1 MVEVAPPKDTAA
13 SLMQPHV
20 SFSVNKNEK
29 WRHILERHAIDIDK
43 RVRGVMA
50 GDVNFTEKDIADS
63 IIDQA
68 IEFDGSIR
76 DKRIE
81 FYLKR
86 HFWSK
91 IQELTGVDL
100 EYIFDYLEEKQATE
114 QKQRHDDAVYKGI
127 YEALGDAEDGNFQQ
141 AKERVQIAFEKAESI
156 QSGRQ
161 LAPVISVAQ
170 GIPFLQQQ
178 LRETLG
184 LAHTGLIQKVL
195 PELDEHT
202 FGFDGLTLITAQSGG
217 GKTMFVIQTVLEILK
232 LYEDTCCLFVS
243 ADMTADRVMLRMLTN
258 RSRLPIRE
266 VKTGK
271 VDFGWDAEQ
280 RLYIDKGFA
289 ELAKIGQR
297 VQVVDRFSM
306 PNPTRRNIQR
316 AATKLM
322 EATGCE
328 RCIIVVDFLELL
340 PIPEDEKNPD
350 HFIIEEM
357 RTLADNGHIVF
368 AICESGKSE
377 TNYARGSAKNIKGD
391 YRKIM
396 RADIVITINQCI
408 DDELLDLYEIS
419 NEGYV
424 NLRASKEPFEES
436 NARKRAT
443 RADRIR
449 KALKHRG
456 QIPCMM
462 KIDKGRDGAECGE
475 FYVVNHYRR
484 NYFTPLKA

>member
-1 MVEVAPPKDTAA
+1 MELAPPKDTAA

-20 SFSVNKNEK
+20 TFSVNKSEK
-29 WRHILERHAIDIDK
+29 WRGILEKQATDINN
-43 RVRGVMA
+43 RVRSVMA
-50 GDVNFTEKDIADS
+50 GDTNFSDKDVVDA
-63 IIDQA
+63 IIDEA
-68 IEFDGSIR
+68 IEFDGRVR

-81 FYLKR
+81 FYIKR

-91 IQELTGVDL
+91 IQELTGADID
-100 EYIFDYLEEKQATE
+100 YIFDYLEEKQTAE
-114 QKQRHDDAVYKGI
+114 QKRRHDDTVYKGI
-127 YEALGDAEDGNFQQ
+127 LSALGEAEDGNFQQ
-141 AKERVQIAFEKAESI
+141 AKERVQVAFEKAESI
-156 QSGRQ
+156 ASGRQ
-161 LAPVISVAQ
+161 LAPIINVAQ
-170 GIPFLQQQ
+170 GVPFLQQQ
-178 LRETLG
+178 LKETLG
-184 LAHTGLIQKVL
+184 LAYTGLIQRAI
-195 PELDEHT
+195 PELDNHT
-202 FGFDGLTLITAQSGG
+202 FGFDGLTLITAASGG
-217 GKTMFVIQTVLEILK
+217 GKTMFVIQTVLEILNI
-232 LYEDTCCLFVS
+232 YDDICCLFVS

-258 RSRLPIRE
+258 RSRLEIRD

-271 VDFGWDAEQ
+271 VGYGWDEEQ
-280 RLYIDKGFA
+280 KVYINKGFA
-289 ELAKIGQR
+289 ELQKVGPRI
-297 VQVVDRFSM
+297 QVVDRFSM

-316 AATKLM
+316 AATRLM
-322 EATGCE
+322 EETGCE

-396 RADIVITINQCI
+396 RADIVITINPCI

-424 NLRASKEPFEES
+424 NLRASKEPFEEN
-436 NARKRAT
+436 NARKRAL
-443 RADRIR
+443 RAERIR
-449 KALKHRG
+449 KGLKMRG

-475 FYVVNHYRR
+475 FYVINHYRR